1 MRAIIIES
9 PHDVMRKVAQ
19 RARQRRL
26 HENLTQ
32 QGLAERAG
40 VSLGTLKLFE
50 RSGKAAL
57 ETVVLIAFALGSEK
71 EFSCLFPPAPPRS
84 IDEVVDKPARQRGR
98 RT

>member
-1 MRAIIIES
+1 MLSIMLNNPR
-9 PHDVMRKVAQ
+9 DVMRKVAQ

-50 RSGKAAL
+50 RSGKASL
-57 ETVVLIAFALGSEK
+57 ETVLLIAFALGSEK
-71 EFSCLFPPAPPRS
+71 EFSCLFPPPPPRT
-84 IDEVVDKPARQRGR
+84 IDDVVDKPARQRGR